1 VPRWS
6 VRAEGHL
13 ALVELRSRGRWCT
26 RYGFISVL
34 LFPAS
39 VRQFLG
45 HGQAYFGPLY
55 VSPS

>member
-1 VPRWS
+1 
-6 VRAEGHL
+6 
-13 ALVELRSRGRWCT
+13 
-26 RYGFISVL
+26 
-34 LFPAS
+34 LFSAS